1 MNPHPTSVTQQRFL
15 CLSYLRTTGSEAM
28 RLEGIRNF
36 SVITSKHQIIKEDKS
51 LLQFFG
57 TAQNPDTL
65 TLEKLSPNHESD

>member
-1 MNPHPTSVTQQRFL
+1 
-15 CLSYLRTTGSEAM
+15 M